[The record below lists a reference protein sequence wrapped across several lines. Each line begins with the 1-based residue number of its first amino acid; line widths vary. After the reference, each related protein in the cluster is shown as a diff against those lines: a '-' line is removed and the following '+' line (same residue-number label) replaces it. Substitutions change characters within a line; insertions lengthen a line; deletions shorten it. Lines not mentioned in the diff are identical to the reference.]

1 MVFQT
6 LFEGQILFKGRT
18 GYAVAHWQNFL
29 QYQEFYK
36 GKIDGLGWN
45 F

>member
-6 LFEGQILFKGRT
+6 LFEGQTLFKGRT
-18 GYAVAHWQNFL
+18 GYAVAHWQKFL

-36 GKIDGLGWN
+36 GKIDGFGWN